1 MGDDIRQEDKYGLFD
16 LLYLVAHVLACG
28 LGYFFGHY
36 LFDKP
41 IFRESFADLLVLPL
55 FYVILYFANAY
66 VAAGLGYVF
75 EFFKK
80 LNLFDLLRR
89 LNLFSFMFLSYL
101 IFFTSFLFLYFWLSG
116 WDSGKL
122 FNLSVYFLIYFILP
136 LGVSFFAMNL
146 IGKAMG
152 YSFSPEQKAIVQE
165 SQSEDVS
172 SANHEEEVK
181 ADKPIVWNFV
191 SSANHEE
198 EVKADKPIVWNFADY
213 GKRVVVGQDH
223 AIDTIQKVLIANS
236 KLADLGNPKRQ
247 RILASFLFVGP
258 TGVGKTET
266 AKALASWLK
275 DYGYDSLMLD
285 ANQFSDREAVW
296 TLLGSPKG
304 YVGSDKPGLLPYA
317 ISQNPKQVILIDE
330 IEEADRSFY
339 QFLLQMLDEGYVIER
354 STGNVYYLQRA
365 IVIITSNLENKRIVE
380 IMERLSDPIEID
392 IAVRKT
398 LEGVRIS
405 SGGGR
410 TFRITPEFLGRID
423 AVIPFRSLGFED
435 LVQIAYRDLR
445 DLGVDITIERA
456 RELTQKYYPLA
467 REYGVR
473 YFLKKI
479 QEDVL
484 TQ

>member
-1 MGDDIRQEDKYGLFD
+1 MRDEVRRKDDELFIVPA
-16 LLYLVAHVLACG
+16 YPAAHVLACG

-41 IFRESFADLLVLPL
+41 IFKESLYDLLVLPL
-55 FYVILYFANAY
+55 LYVVLYFANAF
-66 VAAGLGYVF
+66 VSVGLFFVF

-80 LNLFDLLRR
+80 RNLFNIFRW
-89 LNLFSFMFLSYL
+89 LNIFSLMFLSYL
-101 IFFTSFLFLYFWLSG
+101 TLFASFLFLVFLFSG
-116 WDSGKL
+116 WNSGIL
-122 FNLSVYFLIYFILP
+122 FNLGTYVLIYFILP
-136 LGVSFFAMNL
+136 LGLSFFAMNL

-152 YSFSPEQKAIVQE
+152 YSFSLEDEQKTMVQG
-165 SQSEDVS
+165 SQSETTS
-172 SANHEEEVK
+172 SANHKEVK
-181 ADKPIVWNFV
+181 A
-191 SSANHEE
+191 ER
-198 EVKADKPIVWNFADY
+198 PIVWNFADY
-213 GKRVVVGQDH
+213 AKRWVVGQDH
-223 AIDTIQKVLIANS
+223 AVETIQKVLIANS

-266 AKALASWLK
+266 AKALAGWLE
-275 DYGYDSLMLD
+275 DYGYSSLRLD
-285 ANQFSDREAVW
+285 ANQFSDRESTW

-304 YVGSDKPGLLPYA
+304 YIGSDKPGLLPYA
-317 ISQNPKQVILIDE
+317 ISQNPKQIILIDE
-330 IEEADRSFY
+330 IEKADQGFY

-354 STGNVYYLQRA
+354 STGYRYYLQRA
-365 IVIITSNLENKRIVE
+365 IVIITSNLENKRIAQ
-380 IMERLSDPIEID
+380 IMETLKDPIQID

-398 LEGVRIS
+398 LEEAVINF
-405 SGGGR
+405 GGGR

-423 AVIPFRSLGFED
+423 AIIPFRSLSFED

-445 DLGVDITIERA
+445 GLGLKVSYETVY
-456 RELTQKYYPLA
+456 ELTKKYYPVA

-473 YFLKKI
+473 YFLKKV

>member
-1 MGDDIRQEDKYGLFD
+1 MRADVKRGNEDAVFG
-16 LLYLVAHVLACG
+16 LLYIGAHVLALG
-28 LGYFFGHY
+28 LGCFFGHY

-41 IFRESFADLLVLPL
+41 IYEVWLIDLLLLIPL
-55 FYVILYFANAY
+55 YVVIYFANVFAGAGLAY
-66 VAAGLGYVF
+66 VS
-75 EFFKK
+75 EFFKRR
-80 LNLFDLLRR
+80 NLFDLLGR
-89 LNLFSFMFLSYL
+89 LNMFSFTFLSYL
-101 IFFTSFLFLYFWLSG
+101 VLFSFFLLLVFLFSG
-116 WDSGKL
+116 WKGL
-122 FNLSVYFLIYFILP
+122 LNIGTYVLIYFILP
-136 LGVSFFAMNL
+136 LGLSLFAMNL

-152 YSFSPEQKAIVQE
+152 YSFSLEDEEKAMVQG
-165 SQSEDVS
+165 SQSSAVS
-172 SANHEEEVK
+172 PANHR
-181 ADKPIVWNFV
+181 
-191 SSANHEE
+191 

-213 GKRVVVGQDH
+213 AKRWVVGQDH
-223 AIDTIQKVLIANS
+223 AIETIQKVLIANS

-275 DYGYDSLMLD
+275 DYGYDSLRID
-285 ANQFSDREAVW
+285 ANQFSDRESTW

-304 YVGSDKPGLLPYA
+304 YVGSDKPGLLPSA
-317 ISQNPKQVILIDE
+317 ISQNPKRIILIDE
-330 IEEADRSFY
+330 IEKADQGFY

-365 IVIITSNLENKRIVE
+365 IVIITSNLENKRIAE
-380 IMERLSDPIEID
+380 IMEKLSDPIQID

-398 LEGVRIS
+398 LEGAEVWL
-405 SGGGR
+405 GGGR

-423 AVIPFRSLGFED
+423 AVVPFRSLGFED
-435 LVQIAYRDLR
+435 LVQIAYRELR
-445 DLGVDITIERA
+445 DLGLHISYETVY
-456 RELTQKYYPLA
+456 ELTQKYYPVA

-473 YFLKKI
+473 YFLKKV